1 MSDGMLMVLLIIA
14 GFLLYRMSPD
24 QRVHLLRT
32 TVRTLHDVKE
42 AATRS
47 DPTDERFR
55 AALRARTRW
64 VFVTPAL
71 VAVNTSLFA
80 YMLFGAGR
88 LSDAQTLVTWGG
100 NLGTRTTNGEWWRL
114 GTSMFVHAGML
125 SVLVNM
131 GVVLYAGPML
141 ERLVGR
147 FLFASVYVAAGILA
161 SLMAVLAD
169 PVTVSVGASGAICGL
184 AGLLMASWL
193 WGVRR
198 ASDVRIPAIAA
209 KRLAGVGAMFLVYS
223 LASGDLTLARELT
236 ALGVGLVSGIVLT
249 GRVHESTPP
258 ARRVAAVMAGA
269 AAVAVALAAPLR
281 SLTDI
286 RPEIAR
292 VIALED
298 RTAAAYNN
306 AVERSRKGRVTPEA
320 LADLI
325 GRTIVPQLEAADAHL
340 NTVGRV
346 PPVQQ
351 PLLADAHEY
360 LRLRT
365 ESWRLRTEALRK
377 ALSAS
382 REPARS
388 NSPDSS
394 AAWRARTEAEHRA
407 NMKALGRAE
416 AVERASLEV
425 LERIR

>member
-1 MSDGMLMVLLIIA
+1 
-14 GFLLYRMSPD
+14 
-24 QRVHLLRT
+24 
-32 TVRTLHDVKE
+32 
-42 AATRS
+42 
-47 DPTDERFR
+47 
-55 AALRARTRW
+55 
-64 VFVTPAL
+64 
-71 VAVNTSLFA
+71 
-80 YMLFGAGR
+80 
-88 LSDAQTLVTWGG
+88 
-100 NLGTRTTNGEWWRL
+100 
-114 GTSMFVHAGML
+114 
-125 SVLVNM
+125 
-131 GVVLYAGPML
+131 
-141 ERLVGR
+141 
-147 FLFASVYVAAGILA
+147 
-161 SLMAVLAD
+161 MAVLAD